1 MDVDTLMTLA
11 MLLQNRRIQRPR
23 FVETVCCRS
32 RFSPQGILP
41 STGEDLMNFE
51 KRLEKAIVRGQQNRD
66 LQAREKAEQAMS
78 EEELK
83 SLHSRCRLDLSDHI
97 ENCLKKL
104 ADHFPGFRFQTLV
117 SDDGWG
123 AKISRD
129 DFNRKADSRSKN
141 LYSRFE
147 MLIRSF
153 SSTHIVEMV
162 AKGTIQNKEII
173 SRAHYQFLN
182 QVDVESFTELI
193 DLWVLEYAEKFSE
206 KM

>member
-1 MDVDTLMTLA
+1 M
-11 MLLQNRRIQRPR
+11 
-23 FVETVCCRS
+23 E
-32 RFSPQGILP
+32 
-41 STGEDLMNFE
+41 FE

-78 EEELK
+78 AEELK
-83 SLHSRCRLDLSDHI
+83 SLHSRYRLDLSDHI

-104 ADHFPGFRFQTLV
+104 SDHFPGFRFQTLV

-129 DFNRKADSRSKN
+129 DFNRQSGSGSRN
-141 LYSRFE
+141 VYSRFE

-153 SSTHIVEMV
+153 SSTHIVELV
-162 AKGTIQNKEII
+162 AKGTIQNKEVI
-173 SRAHYQFLN
+173 SRTHYQFLN
-182 QVDVESFTELI
+182 QVDGESFTELI

-206 KM
+206 KL

>member
-1 MDVDTLMTLA
+1 M
-11 MLLQNRRIQRPR
+11 
-23 FVETVCCRS
+23 E
-32 RFSPQGILP
+32 
-41 STGEDLMNFE
+41 FE

-104 ADHFPGFRFQTLV
+104 GDHFPGFRFQILV
-117 SDDGWG
+117 SEDGWG

-129 DFNRKADSRSKN
+129 DFNRRADGRSKN

-147 MLIRSF
+147 MLIRPY

-182 QVDVESFTELI
+182 QVDEESFMELI

>member
-1 MDVDTLMTLA
+1 MD
-11 MLLQNRRIQRPR
+11 
-23 FVETVCCRS
+23 
-32 RFSPQGILP
+32 
-41 STGEDLMNFE
+41 FE

-66 LQAREKAEQAMS
+66 IQAREKAEQAMS

-83 SLHSRCRLDLSDHI
+83 SLHSRYRIDLSDHI

-129 DFNRKADSRSKN
+129 DFNRQAGSGSKN

-147 MLIRSF
+147 MLIRPF
-153 SSTHIVEMV
+153 SSTHIVELV
-162 AKGTIQNKEII
+162 AKGTIQNKEIL
-173 SRAHYQFLN
+173 SRTHYQFLN
-182 QVDVESFTELI
+182 QADVESFTELI